1 MGTEKITAGI
11 LSFIRQNGILL
22 AVFALLIAAV
32 IANWRKKR
40 KKKKAE
46 VGDIAVRKNG
56 DERISRIV
64 RIFKYPPL
72 NRVYAKVHS
81 RVVLYYPA
89 DDFSVEKEVGIL
101 LKKGSSL
108 FVIGIILTFLLGKGD
123 LLFTCAGLLIC
134 FVAVSS
140 IINKK
145 LDKMEELV
153 MIQFRDALEK
163 VRHHYREVPIVEV
176 ALLKTLND
184 LPFEISLHF
193 KTLYDI
199 LTSTEMKLEMDKYIA
214 SSPNRLFT
222 EFLSICAS
230 IKENGDKTLENGSS
244 VFIEDTNHLK
254 DDISN
259 FLLENRRRTNLFK
272 GLSFIALAPVVAV
285 KPFEN
290 WAKAN
295 MPELGQYYNGIYGVV
310 AMVTIFVVAYVVY
323 KIIELLKDR
332 DVIVEHG
339 ENVYSRVL
347 DRVKPLDD
355 FIANIINSN
364 YMKYEKINDNMQAM
378 GDYSGVRVYLFKKVV
393 YFVGAALLTI
403 GILITSDVSQ
413 KVSYLHDFSSG
424 FTDSVVPN
432 DSYREI
438 MRETAEFYANNKLYF
453 SKTEAKTDSE
463 TLKNDIL
470 QHSEIKNE
478 TYAQE
483 VADYV
488 LEQMQKYYHT
498 YFKFWYIFI
507 ALLVGFITCYI
518 PDLFMAVKKNVIEN
532 RKADEVMQFQSL
544 MLVLMHMS
552 GMTVEGILEW
562 MERFSFCFR
571 EDIAECRINLRQGE
585 KYALKKMQDQTT
597 YEPFANFIDNLLA
610 IDKCGVADAFSE
622 IEADKTFNK
631 EERKEKMNER
641 LESNANL
648 AGLVSFIPFA
658 TTAILYLLV
667 PVAIYAVN
675 MMAELN
681 QLF

>member
-1 MGTEKITAGI
+1 MGTTEVTASI
-11 LSFIRQNGILL
+11 INSIRQNWVLL
-22 AVFALLIAAV
+22 VGFVIVVAAV
-32 IANWRKKR
+32 IATWLKKK

-46 VGDIAVRKNG
+46 IGDIAVRGTENT
-56 DERISRIV
+56 RISRIV

-72 NRVYAKVHS
+72 NKVYGKVHS

-89 DDFSVEKEVGIL
+89 DDFSVETEVGAL
-101 LKKGSSL
+101 LKRGTYL
-108 FVIGIILTFLLGKGD
+108 FITGIILTFLLGKGD

-140 IINKK
+140 VIDKR

-153 MIQFRDALEK
+153 MLQFRDAL
-163 VRHHYREVPIVEV
+163 
-176 ALLKTLND
+176 ALLKTIND

-199 LTSTEMKLEMDKYIA
+199 LTSTEIKLEMDKYIA
-214 SSPNRLFT
+214 SSPNKFFT

-230 IKENGDKTLENGSS
+230 IKENGDKTLGNGNS

-259 FLLENRRRTNLFK
+259 FLLENRRRKNLFK

-290 WAKAN
+290 WAKTR

-310 AMVTIFVVAYVVY
+310 AMVTIFAIAYVVY

-332 DVIVEHG
+332 DIVVERG
-339 ENVYSRVL
+339 ENVYSRIL
-347 DRVKPLDD
+347 DKVKPLDD

-364 YMKYEKINDNMQAM
+364 YVKYEKINDDLQAM
-378 GDYSGVRVYLFKKVV
+378 GDYSGVRVYLFKKTM
-393 YFVGAALLTI
+393 YFVGATLLTI
-403 GILITSDVSQ
+403 GILFVSDISQ
-413 KVSYLHDFSSG
+413 KASYLHDFSSG
-424 FTDSVVPN
+424 FTDSVVPS
-432 DSYREI
+432 DSYRDL
-438 MRETAEFYANNKLYF
+438 MQETAESYANNKLYF
-453 SKTEAKTDSE
+453 SRTEAKVDSE

-488 LEQMQKYYHT
+488 TKQMDKYYHT

-507 ALLVGFITCYI
+507 ALLIGFVTCHI
-518 PDLFMAVKKNVIEN
+518 PDLFMMVKKNVIEN

-552 GMTVEGILEW
+552 GMTTEGILEW

-585 KYALKKMQDQTT
+585 QYALRKMQDQAT
-597 YEPFANFIDNLLA
+597 YEPFVNFIDNLLA

-622 IEADKTFNK
+622 IEADKNYNK
-631 EERKEKMNER
+631 EDRKEKMNER

-648 AGLVSFIPFA
+648 AGIISFIPFA
-658 TTAILYLLV
+658 TTAALCLVV
-667 PVAIYAVN
+667 PVIIYAAN
-675 MMAELN
+675 MITELN

>member
-1 MGTEKITAGI
+1 MGTTEITASI
-11 LSFIRQNGILL
+11 ISFIRQNWILL
-22 AVFALLIAAV
+22 VAFAIVVAAV
-32 IANWRKKR
+32 IATWL
-40 KKKKAE
+40 KKKKEKKAE
-46 VGDIAVRKNG
+46 ISDIAVRETGNT
-56 DERISRIV
+56 RISRIV

-72 NRVYAKVHS
+72 NKIYGKVHS

-89 DDFSVEKEVGIL
+89 DDFSVETEVGAL
-101 LKKGSSL
+101 LKKGTYL
-108 FVIGIILTFLLGKGD
+108 FVAGIILTFLLGKGD

-140 IINKK
+140 VIDKR

-153 MIQFRDALEK
+153 MLQFRDALEK
-163 VRHHYREVPIVEV
+163 VRHHYRDVPIVDV
-176 ALLKTLND
+176 ALLKTIND

-199 LTSTEMKLEMDKYIA
+199 LTSTEIKLEMDKYIA
-214 SSPNRLFT
+214 SSPNKFFT

-230 IKENGDKTLENGSS
+230 IKENGDKTLGNGNS

-259 FLLENRRRTNLFK
+259 FLLENRRRKNLFK

-290 WAKAN
+290 WAKTR

-310 AMVTIFVVAYVVY
+310 AMVTIFAIAYVVY

-332 DVIVEHG
+332 DIVVERG
-339 ENVYSRVL
+339 ENVYSRIL
-347 DRVKPLDD
+347 DKVKPLDD

-364 YMKYEKINDNMQAM
+364 YVKYEKINDDLQAM
-378 GDYSGVRVYLFKKVV
+378 GDYSGVRVYLFKKTM
-393 YFVGAALLTI
+393 YFVGATLLTI
-403 GILITSDVSQ
+403 GILFVSDISQ
-413 KVSYLHDFSSG
+413 KASYLHDFSSG
-424 FTDSVVPN
+424 FTDSVVPS
-432 DSYREI
+432 DSYRDL
-438 MRETAEFYANNKLYF
+438 MQETAESYANNKLYF
-453 SKTEAKTDSE
+453 SRTEAKVDSE

-488 LEQMQKYYHT
+488 TKQMDKYYHT

-507 ALLVGFITCYI
+507 ALLIGFVTCHI
-518 PDLFMAVKKNVIEN
+518 PDLFMMVKKNVIEN

-552 GMTVEGILEW
+552 GMTTEGILEW

-585 KYALKKMQDQTT
+585 QYALRKMQDQAT
-597 YEPFANFIDNLLA
+597 YEPFVNFIDNLLA

-622 IEADKTFNK
+622 IEADKNYNK
-631 EERKEKMNER
+631 EDRKEKMNER

-648 AGLVSFIPFA
+648 AGIISFIPFA
-658 TTAILYLLV
+658 TTAALCLVV
-667 PVAIYAVN
+667 PVIIYAAN
-675 MMAELN
+675 MMTELN